1 MHQTQNGITYG
12 YNIEIKYDPILKASV
27 KRLLQL
33 FPGMGCVPWLKTKA
47 ACCPF
52 CRLPAG
58 TRLAV
63 LGEGHE
69 THFDP
74 WQISDADYF
83 EMIDQSFVA
92 AGDVETVACFN
103 GGSFLTNQ
111 EVPEAARLYLY
122 DRVAQ
127 HPTAQGLLIESR
139 PEFIKDDILSE
150 AEARLG
156 GKTLTVAIGLESTT
170 DQVRNGPLAKFI
182 GRKSFLSAL
191 KRLQERGHMAF
202 VYVFLGAPGLSAAE
216 ALADAQ
222 KSIDELVELG
232 VDQIA
237 LSCAFVPPGGPL
249 EDMYAKGQFRPPHLW
264 SIAQLVDH
272 AQRKNIPLS
281 LGGFDDF
288 PPPIAIPHNCGAC
301 DGEIH
306 EAFDHFRQ
314 TNQFDLNG
322 LPDCFCHK
330 DWEYSLTT

>member
-1 MHQTQNGITYG
+1 MFQTQNGITYG
-12 YNIEIKYDPILKASV
+12 YDIEVKYDPILKARV

-33 FPGMGCVPWLKTKA
+33 FPGMGCVPWLRTKA

-69 THFDP
+69 AHFDP
-74 WQISDADYF
+74 WEISDADYV
-83 EMIDQSFVA
+83 EMIDQSFA
-92 AGDVETVACFN
+92 AARDVETVACFN
-103 GGSFLTNQ
+103 GGSFLTDR
-111 EVPEAARLYLY
+111 EIPKTARSYLY
-122 DRVAQ
+122 NQVAR
-127 HPTAQGLLIESR
+127 HPTAKGLLIESR
-139 PEFIKDDILSE
+139 PEFIQDDMLAE
-150 AEARLG
+150 AEAQLG
-156 GKTLTVAIGLESTT
+156 GKALTVAIGLESTT

-182 GRKSFLSAL
+182 GRKSFLSAV
-191 KRLQERGHMAF
+191 KRLQDRGHKTF
-202 VYVFLGAPGLSAAE
+202 VYVFLGAPGLSASD

-222 KSIDELVELG
+222 KSIDELAELG

-249 EDMYAKGQFRPPHLW
+249 EDMYTQGEFRPPYLW

-272 AQRKNIPLS
+272 AQRRSIPLS

-288 PPPIAIPHNCGAC
+288 PPPVAIPHNCGAC

-306 EAFDHFRQ
+306 EVFDQFRK
-314 TNQFDLNG
+314 TNQFDLNS
-322 LPDCFCHK
+322 LPDCSCHQ
-330 DWEYSLTT
+330 DWENTLTT